1 MSTIRRYTD
10 DFKRDAVAYV
20 QDHPNI
26 TMQESADSLG
36 MPKETLYGWV
46 KAYRRSLHDG
56 KETDLTGPMTEQEK
70 EIARLKRELRDTQ
83 DALAVLKK
91 AISILNK

>member
-20 QDHPNI
+20 QNHPDI
-26 TMQESADSLG
+26 TMQEAADSSLG

-46 KAYRRSLHDG
+46 KAYHRSLHNG

-70 EIARLKRELRDTQ
+70 EIARLKREFRDTQ
-83 DALAVLKK
+83 DALAILKK
-91 AISILNK
+91 LSAF

>member
-20 QDHPNI
+20 QEHPDI
-26 TMQESADSLG
+26 TMQEAADSLG
-36 MPKETLYGWV
+36 RPKETLYGWV
-46 KAYRRSLHDG
+46 KAYRRSLHNA

-70 EIARLKRELRDTQ
+70 EIARLKREFRDTQ

>member
-20 QDHPNI
+20 QDHPDL
-26 TMQESADSLG
+26 TMQEAAEYLG

-46 KAYRRSLHDG
+46 KAYRRSLRNG
-56 KETDLTGPMTEQEK
+56 NETDLAGPMTEEEK
-70 EIARLKRELRDTQ
+70 EIARLKRELRDAQ

-91 AISILNK
+91 AIGILNK